1 MNKKNYFSE
10 NLAYARK
17 LKGFRQ
23 YELADK
29 IGVRPNTISNYEKGV
44 SEPDYDTLGKLKAVL
59 KVSADDLVFAQP
71 EIFRKSYVWVPT
83 EPKAAAMCHPKTKGV
98 KKRVEPVSF
107 VFETPKFLPVTIEN
121 KPHLPVVVK
130 DMKQLPAVAVV
141 GDLSDRLKALRRKK
155 KMSGFSAKKLK
166 KLEVAG

>member
-23 YELADK
+23 YELADW

-59 KVSADDLVFAQP
+59 EVSADDLVFAQP
-71 EIFRKSYVWVPT
+71 ESFKKAYVWMPAD
-83 EPKAAAMCHPKTKGV
+83 PKAAAICHPKTKGV
-98 KKRVEPVSF
+98 KNRVEPAALVIDH
-107 VFETPKFLPVTIEN
+107 TKLLPVTIEN
-121 KPHLPVVVK
+121 KLQLPMTVK
-130 DMKQLPAVAVV
+130 DMKQLPAVTAI
-141 GDLSDRLKALRRKK
+141 GNLSDTPKTIRHKK
-155 KMSGFSAKKLK
+155 KMPGFSAKKLK

>member
-23 YELADK
+23 YELADW

-71 EIFRKSYVWVPT
+71 ETFKKAYERIPT
-83 EPKAAAMCHPKTKGV
+83 ETKAAIVYTKAKGV
-98 KKRVEPVSF
+98 KKRAKPAAF
-107 VFETPKFLPVTIEN
+107 VFKTSKFPVPIES
-121 KPHLPVVVK
+121 KPQLPVVVK
-130 DMKQLPAVAVV
+130 AMEQLPAVTIV
-141 GDLSDRLKALRRKK
+141 GDLSDSQKALQRKK
-155 KMSGFSAKKLK
+155 NLPGFSAKKLK